1 MLKWIKNINNIVSH
15 EMCDSIMNENWDWQS
30 STFAN
35 NNENIG
41 VKKSK
46 ERVVMDE
53 AYITDKVQKYWPGLL
68 NCTKLA
74 CDEYKKFA
82 DLPKMHFFNPERTTN
97 FRINKYGMGGF
108 MSEHIDNIHH
118 SHKQELGFPQASL
131 LFFLNDDYEGG
142 EIFIAEKMFKPK
154 KGSVIIFP
162 SNFMFPHYVNKVT
175 KGERYSI
182 ITWLM

>member
-35 NNENIG
+35 NNKNIG
-41 VKKSK
+41 LEKSK
-46 ERVVMDE
+46 KRVIMDE
-53 AYITDKVQKYWPGLL
+53 AYITDNIGKYWARLL

-74 CDEYKKFA
+74 CDEYKKSE
-82 DLPKMHFFNPERTTN
+82 DLPKMHLFIPERTTN
-97 FRINKYGMGGF
+97 FRINRYGNGGF

-118 SHKQELGFPQASL
+118 SHKQKLGFPQASL

-142 EIFIAEKMFKPK
+142 EIYIADKMFKPK
-154 KGSVIIFP
+154 KGSAIIFP
-162 SNFMFPHYVNKVT
+162 SNFMYPHHVDKVT
-175 KGERYSI
+175 KGTRYSI

>member
-1 MLKWIKNINNIVSH
+1 MHKFIKNIENIISQDF
-15 EMCDSIMNENWDWQS
+15 CDNIMKDSWDWQS

-74 CDEYKKFA
+74 CDEYKKFT

-97 FRINKYGMGGF
+97 FRINKYGVG
-108 MSEHIDNIHH
+108 
-118 SHKQELGFPQASL
+118 
-131 LFFLNDDYEGG
+131 
-142 EIFIAEKMFKPK
+142 
-154 KGSVIIFP
+154 
-162 SNFMFPHYVNKVT
+162 
-175 KGERYSI
+175 
-182 ITWLM
+182 